1 MSTIDLTK
9 LSGRDL
15 FEYYTSR
22 GGEYAQVLGL
32 AFMEKGHDLF
42 AMLEE
47 CERSG
52 SGKHIVITDDR
63 EDIIDPPITVSVG

>member
-1 MSTIDLTK
+1 MSTPDLTK

-15 FEYYTSR
+15 FEYYTSK

-47 CERSG
+47 CERT
-52 SGKHIVITDDR
+52 GKHIVVTDDR
-63 EDIIDPPITVSVG
+63 DDIIDPPVTVSIE